1 MPMTKIPV
9 LCFCL
14 TLLVQPAFAGFDEAT
29 AAFAVGDYDKVL
41 KQIRPL
47 AETGD
52 SRSQYAMGV
61 LYENGFAVAKDPKQA
76 AAWYLKAAEQGN
88 SDAQYNLGAMYE
100 HGIGMP
106 VNYSNAA
113 RWYLPTAEQGD
124 IDALSNLGVLYQKG
138 QGVTEDKILA
148 MALYNIS
155 VAYAGN
161 SQTQAAQNRQFLA
174 NQMPLEDVKKAQSLT
189 EVLLKQ
195 GNLQPGLEAYLK
207 SRQH

>member
-1 MPMTKIPV
+1 MQMIKI
-9 LCFCL
+9 LLFCFCL
-14 TLLVQPAFAGFDEAT
+14 ILSLQTVYAGFDEAA
-29 AAFAVGDYDKVL
+29 AAFEVGDYDKVL
-41 KQIRPL
+41 KQVHPL
-47 AETGD
+47 AEAGD

-61 LYENGFAVAKDPKQA
+61 LYENGFAVAKDPQQA

-88 SDAQYNLGAMYE
+88 SDAQYNLGAMHE

-106 VNYSNAA
+106 VNYTKAA
-113 RWYLPTAEQGD
+113 HWYRLAAEQGD

-138 QGVTEDKILA
+138 QGVMQDKILA

-155 VAYAGN
+155 VAYAGK

-174 NQMPLEDVKKAQSLT
+174 NQMPLEEVKKAQSLT

-195 GNLQPGLEAYLK
+195 QNLQPGLAAYLK
-207 SRQH
+207 SR